1 MPPQSFQRR
10 RRLPIARIGRFL
22 FVIVG
27 FGMILG
33 CPPDKAHRKQQITGK
48 PALELRKA
56 VSFALASKALPPTR
70 EELVAAIVGGMRGHV
85 KLPERDDIV
94 TAEGDRYPALKR
106 LKVDL
111 TDAGVD
117 TGRKPAKLNSK
128 EKMLPGLRA
137 DQFQFC
143 AAPLNVDGGQI

>member
-1 MPPQSFQRR
+1 MPPPSPPNLRR
-10 RRLPIARIGRFL
+10 YLPPTVRAARFL

-27 FGMILG
+27 LGTILG
-33 CPPDKAHRKQQITGK
+33 CPPDKAHRKQQLTGK

-56 VSFALASKALPPTR
+56 VSFALASPALPATR
-70 EELVAAIVGGMRGHV
+70 EELVAAIVNGMRGHV

-94 TAEGDRYPALKR
+94 TADGGHYPALQR

-128 EKMLPGLRA
+128 EKMQPGLRA
-137 DQFQFC
+137 DE
-143 AAPLNVDGGQI
+143 